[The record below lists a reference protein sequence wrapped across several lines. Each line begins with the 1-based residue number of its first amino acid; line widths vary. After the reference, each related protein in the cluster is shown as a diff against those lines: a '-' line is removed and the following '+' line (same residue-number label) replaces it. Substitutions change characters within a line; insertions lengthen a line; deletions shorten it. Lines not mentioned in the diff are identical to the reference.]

1 MNEEKD
7 KCCCTDGSHSH
18 EHTHDGVT
26 HTHEHSHE
34 GEHDHNSCCTDES
47 HTHNTCC
54 EDDDCGCD
62 DKNSSCCFEEDDM
75 DIITLTLDDNT
86 EMECGVL
93 GIFEVEG
100 TEYIALVSIET
111 QDVYLYKY
119 NELPGKADEFE
130 LLNTENDE
138 EFKKVEAAFSR
149 EIGRASCRERV

>member
-18 EHTHDGVT
+18 EHTHDGIT

-62 DKNSSCCFEEDDM
+62 DKNPSCCFEEDDM

-130 LLNTENDE
+130 LLDIENDE
-138 EFKKVEAAFSR
+138 EFKKVEAAFNSLM
-149 EIGRASCRERV
+149 EEE

>member
-1 MNEEKD
+1 
-7 KCCCTDGSHSH
+7 
-18 EHTHDGVT
+18 
-26 HTHEHSHE
+26 
-34 GEHDHNSCCTDES
+34 
-47 HTHNTCC
+47 
-54 EDDDCGCD
+54 
-62 DKNSSCCFEEDDM
+62 M

-130 LLNTENDE
+130 LLDIENDE
-138 EFKKVEAAFSR
+138 EFKKVEAAFNSLM
-149 EIGRASCRERV
+149 EEE

>member
-18 EHTHDGVT
+18 EHTHDRLT

-130 LLNTENDE
+130 LLDIENDE
-138 EFKKVEAAFSR
+138 EFKKVEAAFNSLM
-149 EIGRASCRERV
+149 EEE